1 METNPIPTNTRTVQ
15 NCCWYAIHTHLKQ
28 EKRAENNLRA
38 WNVETFYPK
47 TKERRL
53 NQFSGAATYR
63 IKSLFPRYLFARFS
77 VDQLLHNVRFT
88 RGVQSV
94 VSFGG
99 IPIPVD
105 DEIIELFQ
113 LRTDDEGLIQISEQF
128 KPGDKVVMKS
138 GILNNLVGIFEREM
152 NDSDRVV
159 ILLATINYQG
169 HVLVERDS
177 IRKVV
182 S

>member
-1 METNPIPTNTRTVQ
+1 M
-15 NCCWYAIHTHLKQ
+15 
-28 EKRAENNLRA
+28 
-38 WNVETFYPK
+38 
-47 TKERRL
+47 
-53 NQFSGAATYR
+53 
-63 IKSLFPRYLFARFS
+63 
-77 VDQLLHNVRFT
+77 
-88 RGVQSV
+88 

>member
-1 METNPIPTNTRTVQ
+1 METNSIPTHTRTVHD
-15 NCCWYAIHTHLKQ
+15 CCWYAIHTHLKQ
-28 EKRAENNLRA
+28 EKRVESNLRA

-47 TKERRL
+47 TKERVL

-63 IKSLFPRYLFARFS
+63 IKSLFPRYLFACFRA
-77 VDQLLHNVRFT
+77 DQLLHNVRFT

-105 DEIIELFQ
+105 DEIIEFFQ
-113 LRTDDEGLIQISEQF
+113 LQTDDDGLIQIVEQF

-152 NDSDRVV
+152 NDSERVV

-169 HVLVERDS
+169 HVIVERES